1 MGREAELPLV
11 HAASGEAFEVASL
24 WPALAAPF
32 LCQRAVTEPQA
43 VLGGAVLGSALV
55 YVIPA
60 AMGVASK
67 LQKGKKTPLTTGEKA
82 EVVACGAMGVT
93 GVALGVLGAIM
104 SLKGAAH

>member
-1 MGREAELPLV
+1 M
-11 HAASGEAFEVASL
+11 VAR
-24 WPALAAPF
+24 AP
-32 LCQRAVTEPQA
+32 
-43 VLGGAVLGSALV
+43 
-55 YVIPA
+55 
-60 AMGVASK
+60 MGVASK

>member
-1 MGREAELPLV
+1 MASSRLARFAIEGGFAVIVLV
-11 HAASGEAFEVASL
+11 LLLAVACGISMMTQNL
-24 WPALAAPF
+24 GLVVA
-32 LCQRAVTEPQA
+32 
-43 VLGGAVLGSALV
+43 LGGAGLGSALV